1 MSSERILEGKKAI
14 VNEITEKMQNAESF
28 VLVDY
33 QGRSVEHATALRKIA
48 REAGVDYKV
57 YKNTFMRFAAKACG
71 YDELTEVLEGITAVA
86 FCDSDAVA
94 PAKVIYDYATA
105 NKLQTL
111 KFKGGVVEK
120 KVTSAEEVSSIAQLP
135 SKDAMIARVLGSMNA
150 PISNFVYALDAI
162 RKQKEEATA

>member
-1 MSSERILEGKKAI
+1 MSSEKILEGKKAI
-14 VNEITEKMQNAESF
+14 VSEIAEKMKSAESF

-33 QGRSVEHATALRKIA
+33 QGLSVEHATALRKAA

-57 YKNTFMRFAAKACG
+57 YKNTFMRLAAKESG
-71 YDELTEVLEGITAVA
+71 YDDLTGILEGITAVA
-86 FCDSDAVA
+86 FCDNDAVA
-94 PAKVIYDYATA
+94 PAKVIYDYVTA

-120 KVTSAEEVSSIAQLP
+120 KVSSAAEVEAIAQLP
-135 SKDAMIARVLGSMNA
+135 GKDVMIARVLGSMNA
-150 PISNFVYALDAI
+150 PIANFVYALDAI